1 MILRNGLFSSE
12 SVSDGHPDKICDQIS
27 DAVLDACLA
36 QDATS
41 RTAIETAIKG
51 HFVCVIGE
59 LTTKAELDIAAI
71 VRRVLAEIGHVD
83 DRWGLDPK
91 GLAIMQNLSVQS
103 PNIDAGVTKLGGDF
117 GAGDQGMMFGYACA
131 ETSEHMPLPIS
142 LAHALM
148 RRHKAVRN
156 SADGAMLG
164 PDAKAQVTVRYEN
177 GQPTALTDVL
187 LSTQHARDTSSQ
199 KLEELVREQIIRP
212 VIPERYLQPNTRYL
226 VNPTGVFEIG
236 GPIAD
241 AGVTGRKIIVDT
253 YGGAARHGGGAFSGK
268 DPTKVDRSAAYGAR
282 QIARSIVANGWA
294 DHAEVQV
301 AYAIGVAE
309 PVSLAVHTFGSE
321 KVDAAT
327 LAQKVEEVS
336 APLLT
341 PRSIIERFDL
351 LRPIYRPVAVFGH
364 FGRDD
369 LGLPWEQRLKE
380 LDPGLLEAGRSVA

>member
-36 QDATS
+36 EDPAS

-59 LTTKAELDIAAI
+59 LTTKAALDVGAI
-71 VRRVLAEIGHVD
+71 VRRVLSEIGHGD
-83 DRWGLDPK
+83 GRWGLDPK
-91 GLAIMQNLSVQS
+91 GMAIMQNLSVQS
-103 PNIDAGVTKLGGDF
+103 PNIDAGVTRLGGEI

-131 ETSEHMPLPIS
+131 DTPEQMPLPIT

-148 RRHKAVRN
+148 RRHKEVRDT
-156 SADGAMLG
+156 ADGEILG
-164 PDAKAQVTVRYEN
+164 PDAKAQVTVRYAD
-177 GQPTALTDVL
+177 GAPVAVTSVL
-187 LSTQHARDTSSQ
+187 LSTQHAAGTSRP
-199 KLEELVREQIIRP
+199 KLEELVRERIIAP
-212 VIPERYLQPNTRYL
+212 VIPEQYLGPSTRYL

-282 QIARSIVANGWA
+282 QIARTIVANGWA
-294 DHAEVQV
+294 EQAELQV

-309 PVSLAVHTFGSE
+309 PVSLCIHTFGTE
-321 KVDAAT
+321 TADWQRLHDV
-327 LAQKVEEVS
+327 VEEVCS
-336 APLLT
+336 PLLT
-341 PRSIIERFDL
+341 PRSIIERLDL
-351 LRPIYRPVAVFGH
+351 RRPIYRQTAAFGH

-369 LGLPWEQRLKE
+369 LGAAWEQPAAE
-380 LDPGLLEAGRSVA
+380 LRSDLLATKRDVA